1 MANKNITRVEKR
13 YVPQQESYRNLPGL
27 RPTAEPVVAA
37 ETPAVS
43 GEGDKLRQWGE
54 ALASGNKALKDF
66 FTMEKSFE
74 ETTAAENRVRARM
87 GLPPVG
93 SPGFLD
99 YGTELGYQQGLAIKD
114 AEDMSVEVERRFN
127 DRKHEIH
134 PDKLKSADA
143 VREFSDGILAELLQE
158 KGVALDQVSRPYL
171 EVMGPEVA
179 KMKLESRV
187 KALSI
192 YDAQQKLA
200 TVDAFNAKV
209 RSVVD
214 NDIVPFVSGIMASP
228 ELSMDANNTAVVRN
242 KITEL
247 SKLATTAHRIDRNAA
262 NALIVE
268 NITTTLQNQMAIG
281 LGEGTNYESVR
292 TTEEVALALMKAVDS
307 PDASGVRLMTTNA
320 DPDTIK
326 AIGNLRQTVV
336 SFSNAAD
343 QMRAKSQKDQ
353 AEKKIGQLATKLFTK
368 EINIDQANE
377 IIRSDI
383 KSGALGDTSALMVIN
398 QLHQMNSS
406 GALTPVTREDSL
418 KYIGMALS
426 GSLSETQVLNLSL
439 TERLPESL
447 TKDMLQGVSAYK
459 AGVSWSHTLR
469 NQRQSAASFGWSQ
482 EQHQRTRTS
491 QSNQVIINTAL
502 QGLSGEELEYTK
514 ENLSRLMADPTL
526 PLDPKEVTM
535 MVNEGTALYRKVNR
549 DYAVR
554 KAAIPMI
561 DTVNPYEKE
570 QRELRTAQLD
580 AQRIQTLFDPNSS
593 QFQGAAV
600 KSLELEERLKLM
612 IKPPVMGTPTKGGGA
627 QPWQSR

>member
-1 MANKNITRVEKR
+1 MAKRPTRVEKR

-27 RPTAEPVVAA
+27 RPAAEPVVAA
-37 ETPAVS
+37 ETPAPS

-74 ETTAAENRVRARM
+74 ETTAAENRVRAQM

-99 YGTELGYQQGLAIKD
+99 YGTELGYQQGLAIRD
-114 AEDMSVEVERRFN
+114 AEDISVEVERRFN

-171 EVMGPEVA
+171 EVMGPEIA

-200 TVDAFNAKV
+200 TVDAFNSKV

-214 NDIVPFVSGIMASP
+214 NDIIPFVSGIMASP
-228 ELSMDANNTAVVRN
+228 ELSMDANNTLVVRN
-242 KITEL
+242 KIAEL
-247 SKLATTAHRIDRNAA
+247 SKLATTAHRIDRNTA

-268 NITTTLQNQMAIG
+268 NITTTLQNQMAVG

-307 PDASGVRLMTTNA
+307 PDASGVRLMTTSA
-320 DPDTIK
+320 DPETIK

-336 SFSNAAD
+336 RFSNEAD

-353 AEKKIGQLATKLFTK
+353 AEKKIGQLATKLFTN

-377 IIRSDI
+377 IIRADI

-398 QLHQMNSS
+398 QLHEMNVS
-406 GALTPVTREDSL
+406 GALAPVTREDSL

-426 GSLSETQVLNLSL
+426 GSLSETQVLHLSL

-469 NQRQSAASFGWSQ
+469 NQRQSAASFGWAQ

-491 QSNQVIINTAL
+491 QSNQVIVNTAL
-502 QGLSGEELEYTK
+502 QGLSGEELEYIK

-526 PLDPKEVTM
+526 PLDPDEVTM
-535 MVNEGTALYRKVNR
+535 MVNEGTALYRKINR
-549 DYAVR
+549 DYAVL

-570 QRELRTAQLD
+570 QREIGAAQLE
-580 AQRIQTLFDPNSS
+580 ATRIQKLFGPDSS
-593 QFQGAAV
+593 QFHSATA
-600 KSLELEERLKLM
+600 KSLELEERLKFM
-612 IKPPVMGTPTKGGGA
+612 IKPRTGTPTKGGGGA
-627 QPWQSR
+627 QTWQSR